1 MSAKDGKKKAA
12 AAAKRK
18 EEKAEEDPAV
28 LHEQS
33 LEDAYAEP
41 TNFLEIEVHDPQNH
55 GASGRACLYCLPVHA
70 CSRCV
75 CIACIGHVWHPLSI
89 VHVGPILFRHALL
102 EPWPEPSGALDVMA
116 TRWGHAR
123 FHVTRGHAIARHT
136 AQALQWDGGT
146 HTHTPRS
153 KHNVTHTECART

>member
-41 TNFLEIEVHDPQNH
+41 TNFLEIEVNDPQNH
-55 GASGRACLYCLPVHA
+55 GASGRACLLACACVFKMRVH
-70 CSRCV
+70 CV
-75 CIACIGHVWHPLSI
+75 H
-89 VHVGPILFRHALL
+89 
-102 EPWPEPSGALDVMA
+102 
-116 TRWGHAR
+116 
-123 FHVTRGHAIARHT
+123 
-136 AQALQWDGGT
+136 
-146 HTHTPRS
+146 
-153 KHNVTHTECART
+153 